1 MRMDFC
7 VFCLFGIILLILGW
21 LKELT
26 IKINKPDKAFTNKVL
41 GDSLKGFE
49 RFEESKVVWDKYL
62 FGGVV
67 NH

>member
-1 MRMDFC
+1 M
-7 VFCLFGIILLILGW
+7 
-21 LKELT
+21 KELT

-41 GDSLKGFE
+41 GDSFKGFE

>member
-7 VFCLFGIILLILGW
+7 VFCLFGIVLLILGW

-41 GDSLKGFE
+41 GDSFKGFNDL
-49 RFEESKVVWDKYL
+49 RKVRLYGINICLAVL
-62 FGGVV
+62 
-67 NH
+67 